1 MFVPDFN
8 KSIPGYTGH
17 RQTALDEAEDVQ
29 QHKEPRKQIPGKYWK
44 LQSLKPIIGY
54 GGYVPGVKS
63 ENVYGQT
70 YGKTSYA
77 SSAKSFV
84 RGMEEPAHLK
94 YNTSMKMEFVDHAQ
108 RSHLIETT
116 AQIVGVERGDSVYQ
130 KVSYNL
136 IISHHFFLLFS
147 QSQLLKCMLST
158 DQRFQETSRTRW
170 WTLQRLKPS
179 TRLCSKPVAMLPNS
193 RMTAK
198 PAMPSSAL
206 TRRGLIRLCSNSV
219 SQSQATAEWI
229 EECKLIM
236 SLVWLMPRPEEWQ
249 RRV

>member
-29 QHKEPRKQIPGKYWK
+29 QHKDPRKQIPGKYTKIW
-44 LQSLKPIIGY
+44 SLKPFTGY

-136 IISHHFFLLFS
+136 IISHHLFCCLANPSFSSSCILRIRGSRRRQGRGDELYKGSNWVQGYVRSQWQCCPIAGWRQGLQCLLRHWREEVW
-147 QSQLLKCMLST
+147 QDCVA
-158 DQRFQETSRTRW
+158 TRW
-170 WTLQRLKPS
+170 ANPRLQRS
-179 TRLCSKPVAMLPNS
+179 
-193 RMTAK
+193 
-198 PAMPSSAL
+198 
-206 TRRGLIRLCSNSV
+206 
-219 SQSQATAEWI
+219 E
-229 EECKLIM
+229 
-236 SLVWLMPRPEEWQ
+236 
-249 RRV
+249 